1 MLFGSLSRVHHRGL
15 FLSTLLG
22 GLRRGIFGD
31 NHGLG
36 SPPASNVVRVNV
48 RRHANKNV
56 TFNQRQ
62 K

>member
-1 MLFGSLSRVHHRGL
+1 MLFGSLSRVHRRGL
-15 FLSTLLG
+15 LLGTLLG
-22 GLRRGIFGD
+22 GLRRGIFDD

-36 SPPASNVVRVNV
+36 RSPASNVVRVNV
-48 RRHANKNV
+48 RRRTNKNA